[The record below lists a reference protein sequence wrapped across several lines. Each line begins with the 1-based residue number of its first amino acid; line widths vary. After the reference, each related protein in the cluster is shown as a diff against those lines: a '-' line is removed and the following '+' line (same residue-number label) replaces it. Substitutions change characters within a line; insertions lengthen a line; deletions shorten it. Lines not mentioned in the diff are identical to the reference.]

1 MASVSSLII
10 LTFINNLFMNYK
22 KFFSDELVSLKSQGL
37 YRKFRAINRNKAS
50 FPKATE
56 RFEGKEREVEVWC
69 SNDYLNLSQH
79 PEVTKTSI
87 EVINELGT
95 GSGGTRNISG
105 TSTYHVDLE
114 RLIADLHRKE
124 SALLFPSAYTA
135 NQSTLWTLCKNME
148 GIEVFSDELNHA
160 SLIQGIK
167 NADVVTHIFRHN
179 DTEHLEELLNT
190 ANANTPKLIV
200 FESLYSMEGLR
211 SPLQKIIDIA
221 KKYNALTYLDEVH
234 SVGLYGPEGRGI
246 TAEKGLEDEIDIIN
260 GTLSKSYGQMGGY
273 VAANADII
281 DYIRSF
287 APGFIFTSSMNPSI
301 AAASITS
308 IKIAMS
314 SEDLRENIR
323 INSDRIRAGL
333 RELQIPF
340 LENDSHI
347 IPIHLYDPRLCKE
360 AANLLLEKHG
370 IYIQPIFYP
379 TVPKGDERFRV
390 TITPR
395 HEASDIDH
403 FLDALDDVWKQ
414 MDLKRSD
421 SDQEEKSAVSRIY

>member
-1 MASVSSLII
+1 
-10 LTFINNLFMNYK
+10 MNYK
-22 KFFSDELVSLKSQGL
+22 KFFSDELISLKSQGL

-56 RFEGKEREVEVWC
+56 RFEGQEREVEVWC

-87 EVINELGT
+87 DVINQLGT

-114 RLIADLHRKE
+114 NLLADLHHKE
-124 SALLFPSAYTA
+124 AALLFPSAYTA
-135 NQSTLWTLCKNME
+135 NQSTLWTLCKNL
-148 GIEVFSDELNHA
+148 GGVEVFSDELNHA

-179 DTEHLEELLNT
+179 DTNHLEELLKT
-190 ANANTPKLIV
+190 ANANTPKIIV

-211 SPLQKIIDIA
+211 SPLQKIIDLA

-246 TAEKGLEDEIDIIN
+246 TSEKGLEDDIDIIN
-260 GTLSKSYGQMGGY
+260 GTLSKSFGQMGGY
-273 VAANADII
+273 VAANSDII

-301 AAASITS
+301 AAASITA
-308 IKIAMS
+308 INIAKEA
-314 SEDLRENIR
+314 EDLRENIR
-323 INSDRIRAGL
+323 LNSDRIRKGL
-333 RELQIPF
+333 TDLQIPY

-395 HEASDIDH
+395 HEAGDIDH
-403 FLDALDDVWKQ
+403 FLDALDDVWKV
-414 MDLKRSD
+414 MDLQRSEE
-421 SDQEEKSAVSRIY
+421 SQEEKPAVSRIY

>member
-1 MASVSSLII
+1 
-10 LTFINNLFMNYK
+10 MNYK

-37 YRKFRAINRNKAS
+37 YRKFRAINRNKSS

-56 RFEGKEREVEVWC
+56 RFEGQQREVEVWC

-87 EVINELGT
+87 DVINELGT

-114 RLIADLHRKE
+114 NLLADLHNKE

-135 NQSTLWTLCKNME
+135 NQSTLWTLCKNLE
-148 GIEVFSDELNHA
+148 GVEIFSDELNHA

-167 NADVVTHIFRHN
+167 NANVECHVFRHN
-179 DTEHLEELLNT
+179 DTDHLEELINNS
-190 ANANTPKLIV
+190 NADSPKIIV

-211 SPLQKIIDIA
+211 SPLQKIIEIA

-234 SVGLYGPEGRGI
+234 SVGLYGPQGRGI

-260 GTLSKSYGQMGGY
+260 GTLSKAFGQMGGY
-273 VAANADII
+273 VAASADII

-287 APGFIFTSSMNPSI
+287 APGFIFTSSMNPSV

-308 IKIAMS
+308 IKVAME

-323 INSDRIRAGL
+323 VNSDRIRAGL
-333 RELQIPF
+333 RDLRIPF

-370 IYIQPIFYP
+370 IYIQPIFFP

-395 HEASDIDH
+395 HEASDIDN
-403 FLDALDDVWKQ
+403 FLSALDDVWTT

-421 SDQEEKSAVSRIY
+421 TIEEEKPAISRIY

>member
-1 MASVSSLII
+1 
-10 LTFINNLFMNYK
+10 MNYK
-22 KFFSDELVSLKSQGL
+22 KFFSDELISLKSQGL
-37 YRKFRAINRNKAS
+37 YRKFRAINRNKSS
-50 FPKATE
+50 FPNATE

-79 PEVTKTSI
+79 PQVTQTSV
-87 EVINELGT
+87 EVINQLGT

-105 TSTYHVDLE
+105 TSTYHGDLE
-114 RLIADLHRKE
+114 NLLAELHQKE

-148 GIEVFSDELNHA
+148 GVEVFSDELNHA

-179 DTEHLEELLNT
+179 DTEHLEELLKT
-190 ANANTPKLIV
+190 ANANSPKIIV

-211 SPLQKIIDIA
+211 SPLQKIIEIA
-221 KKYNALTYLDEVH
+221 RKYNALTYLDEVH

-246 TAEKGLEDEIDIIN
+246 TAEKGLDQDIDIIN
-260 GTLSKSYGQMGGY
+260 GTLSKSFGQMGGY
-273 VAANADII
+273 VAANSDII

-301 AAASITS
+301 AAASITA
-308 IKIAMS
+308 INIAKKA
-314 SEDLRENIR
+314 EELRENIR
-323 INSDRIRAGL
+323 HNSARIRNGL
-333 RELQIPF
+333 TDLEIPF

-395 HEASDIDH
+395 HEAGDIDH
-403 FLDALDDVWKQ
+403 FLDALDDVWKTL
-414 MDLKRSD
+414 DLKRSD
-421 SDQEEKSAVSRIY
+421 L

>member
-1 MASVSSLII
+1 
-10 LTFINNLFMNYK
+10 MNYK
-22 KFFSDELVSLKSQGL
+22 KFFSDELISLKSQGL
-37 YRKFRAINRNKAS
+37 YRKFRAINRNKSS

-56 RFEGKEREVEVWC
+56 RFEGREREVEVWC

-79 PEVTKTSI
+79 PEVTKTSVD
-87 EVINELGT
+87 VINRLGT

-114 RLIADLHRKE
+114 QLLADLHRKE

-167 NADVVTHIFRHN
+167 NADVETHIFRHN

-190 ANANTPKLIV
+190 ANANSPKLIV

-211 SPLQKIIDIA
+211 SPLQKIIEIA

-246 TAEKGLEDEIDIIN
+246 TAEKGLEGDIDIIN
-260 GTLSKSYGQMGGY
+260 GTLSKSFGQMGGY

-314 SEDLRENIR
+314 SEDLRDNIR
-323 INSDRIRAGL
+323 INSDRIRTGL
-333 RELQIPF
+333 RDLEIPF

-395 HEASDIDH
+395 HEARDIDH

-414 MDLKRSD
+414 MDLRRSD
-421 SDQEEKSAVSRIY
+421 SAEEEKSAVSRIY

>member
-1 MASVSSLII
+1 
-10 LTFINNLFMNYK
+10 MNYK
-22 KFFSDELVSLKSQGL
+22 KFFSDELISLKSQGL
-37 YRKFRAINRNKAS
+37 YRKFRAINRNKSS

-79 PEVTKTSI
+79 PQVTSTSV
-87 EVINELGT
+87 EVINQLGT

-114 RLIADLHRKE
+114 NLLAELHQKE

-148 GIEVFSDELNHA
+148 GVEVFSDELNHA

-179 DTEHLEELLNT
+179 DTEHLEELLKT
-190 ANANTPKLIV
+190 ANANSPKIIV

-211 SPLQKIIDIA
+211 SPLQKIIEIA
-221 KKYNALTYLDEVH
+221 RKYNALTYLDEVH

-246 TAEKGLEDEIDIIN
+246 TAEKGLDQDIDIIN
-260 GTLSKSYGQMGGY
+260 GTLSKSFGQMGGY
-273 VAANADII
+273 VAANSDII

-301 AAASITS
+301 AAASITA
-308 IKIAMS
+308 INIAKKA
-314 SEDLRENIR
+314 EDLRENIR
-323 INSDRIRAGL
+323 HNSARIRKGL
-333 RELQIPF
+333 TDLEIPF

-360 AANLLLEKHG
+360 AANMLLEKHG

-395 HEASDIDH
+395 HEAGDIDH
-403 FLDALDDVWKQ
+403 FLEALDDVWKTL
-414 MDLKRSD
+414 DLKRSD
-421 SDQEEKSAVSRIY
+421 LSTEERTSVSRIY